1 MFIMHIYLYRNVIN
15 INVLQK
21 SYGFERKYLGF
32 ICMQKQHFKIKS
44 FGKQQ
49 KTKTTLFCITHYF
62 PTELTFQTKFSLFD
76 CIISIENITH
86 TTKK

>member
-1 MFIMHIYLYRNVIN
+1 
-15 INVLQK
+15 
-21 SYGFERKYLGF
+21 
-32 ICMQKQHFKIKS
+32 MQKQHFKIKS

-62 PTELTFQTKFSLFD
+62 PTELTFHTKFSLFD

-86 TTKK
+86 TITNKLCNYEN